1 MSLYRVTNRIVS
13 PTAGGECIN
22 VIHIRTVVSGTGED
36 RNIGEAIDALATTY
50 DQISNV
56 MARNAVVTVGETVI
70 RDPYGSPT
78 YANVTPIVARTA
90 DEGAQAPPHLAIV
103 VGLRTTAATRTGRG
117 RVFLGPLNSL
127 AVESDDGTIR
137 TDRLQAV
144 RNAWEAF
151 VADSVSAN
159 GWGLAVYSTVDKV
172 ARDVTSVSVRDS
184 LAVMRSR
191 RP

>member
-22 VIHIRTVVSGTGED
+22 VLHIRTVATDDGPD
-36 RNIGEAIDALATTY
+36 DNIEEAMDAMRTTY
-50 DQISNV
+50 DNISNA
-56 MARNAVVTVGETVI
+56 MARNAVTTVGETVI
-70 RDPYGSPT
+70 RDPYGAPT
-78 YANVTPIVARTA
+78 YSDVSPRIARA
-90 DEGAQAPPHLAIV
+90 SDEGAQAPPHLAIV
-103 VGLRTTAATRTGRG
+103 VGLRTSSATRRGRG

-127 AVESDDGTIR
+127 AVESEDGTIR

-144 RNAWEAF
+144 RSAWEDF
-151 VADSVSAN
+151 VADSQAAN
-159 GWGLAVYSTVDKV
+159 GWALAVYSTLDKV